1 MLARWWSTPCRRCTT
16 STQRCVSSLLCC
28 VSLVLARC
36 AHFRRRD
43 HVTKRQKLS
52 PGFEKAMKRIF
63 RLCDMDRDNLLSES
77 EITEFQQQCFGVRLG
92 KTEIQQLFNVRS
104 P

>member
-1 MLARWWSTPCRRCTT
+1 
-16 STQRCVSSLLCC
+16 
-28 VSLVLARC
+28 
-36 AHFRRRD
+36 
-43 HVTKRQKLS
+43 
-52 PGFEKAMKRIF
+52 MKRIF